1 MSVTNVSKENIP
13 ENILLVSN
21 FQRSWEKN
29 CELRKGRLS
38 KVGQDCDTAVMHG
51 PAMIDLC

>member
-1 MSVTNVSKENIP
+1 MSRKKIYLKTFCWSVIFKDLGGE
-13 ENILLVSN
+13 
-21 FQRSWEKN
+21 RD